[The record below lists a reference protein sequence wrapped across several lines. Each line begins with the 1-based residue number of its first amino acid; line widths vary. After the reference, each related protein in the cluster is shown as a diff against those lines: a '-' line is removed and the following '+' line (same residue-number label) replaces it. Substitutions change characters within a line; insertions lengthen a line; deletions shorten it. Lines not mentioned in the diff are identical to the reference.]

1 MLNEKNFREIYDGFI
16 TSGLTAKDYCSNQGL
31 PEGTFY
37 YWKNKLKNTLP
48 PKNGF
53 VPVILKTERNAI
65 PVLDNS
71 ERQQLINSEQPQE
84 PVNKTGLL
92 EISYPNGV
100 RVKLDSGVN
109 METLRS
115 LIDLMH

>member
-1 MLNEKNFREIYDGFI
+1 MLNENKFREIYDGFI
-16 TSGLTAKDYCSNQGL
+16 TSGLTTKDYCSNLGL

-37 YWKNKLKNTLP
+37 YWKNKLINTLP

-53 VPVILKTERNAI
+53 VPVILKTERNATPI
-65 PVLDNS
+65 LNNTK
-71 ERQQLINSEQPQE
+71 RLQLINSEQSQE

-115 LIDLMH
+115 LIELIQ